1 MAWSTNKA
9 IQGLISGGVAAA
21 PSGNPYLIAGSSI
34 ANAALSGFS
43 GPEKPNF
50 QKYRKAMN
58 RIGRGVR
65 TRARRDAAEVGSQLG
80 SSLARRGLNQSGLGA
95 GVVAGNQRRI
105 LQRASDYENQLRTSA
120 ELDIAQAEAAAD
132 LADREELRRD
142 WGNIATSGILL
153 ADRLAHQPKVDAAAN
168 AANSDPA
175 TMLAKLL
182 GQGQGG
188 APAAPGNFDSRGF
201 GVVGYHRD
209 GTPIHGLRP
218 GTVRGNHRL
227 RGYNQQGQAVWE
239 QIPVQGPQGAPQ
251 PRTDPVPNVSGTD
264 LSVGA
269 IHDRSSLN
277 PDNQRVLGQDPN
289 ESLLDIDTT
298 RPPHTDP
305 GVTPP
310 DLDITP
316 EGIHNRQ
323 MERYP
328 QLGEMG
334 RYAQELEDRVAQ
346 SQGAPASPGTQE
358 GTTISPMGDAT
369 IDASG
374 NIQPRNSN
382 VSFAPN
388 SPTGQMYTS
397 NPSMATYL
405 ADSLTGNWVE
415 LMEILQPPA

>member
-1 MAWSTNKA
+1 
-9 IQGLISGGVAAA
+9 
-21 PSGNPYLIAGSSI
+21 
-34 ANAALSGFS
+34 
-43 GPEKPNF
+43 
-50 QKYRKAMN
+50 
-58 RIGRGVR
+58 
-65 TRARRDAAEVGSQLG
+65 
-80 SSLARRGLNQSGLGA
+80 
-95 GVVAGNQRRI
+95 
-105 LQRASDYENQLRTSA
+105 
-120 ELDIAQAEAAAD
+120 
-132 LADREELRRD
+132 
-142 WGNIATSGILL
+142 
-153 ADRLAHQPKVDAAAN
+153 
-168 AANSDPA
+168 
-175 TMLAKLL
+175 MLAKLL
-182 GQGQGG
+182 GGQGAG
-188 APAAPGNFDSRGF
+188 AGAVPGGNFDDRGF

-218 GTVRGNHRL
+218 GSVRGNYRL
-227 RGYNQQGQAVWE
+227 RGYNKQGQAVWDP
-239 QIPVQGPQGAPQ
+239 IPVQGPQAAPPQ
-251 PRTDPVPNVSGTD
+251 RTDPVPNVPGTD

-269 IHDRSSLN
+269 IHERSSLN

-289 ESLLDIDTT
+289 ASLLDVDTT

-316 EGIHNRQ
+316 EGIHKRQ
-323 MERYP
+323 IEQYP
-328 QLGEMG
+328 QLGELG
-334 RYAQELEDRVAQ
+334 RYAQELETRIAE
-346 SQGAPASPGTQE
+346 SQGAPASPGTPE

-405 ADSLTGNWVE
+405 ADSLVGNWEE